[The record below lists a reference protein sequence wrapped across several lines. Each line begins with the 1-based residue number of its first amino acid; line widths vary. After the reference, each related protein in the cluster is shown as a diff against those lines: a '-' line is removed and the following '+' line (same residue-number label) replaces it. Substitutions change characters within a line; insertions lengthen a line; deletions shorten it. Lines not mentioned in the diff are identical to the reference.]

1 MIRSSS
7 TTRHQRPRARVIQDG
22 TISFAVY
29 GTIAEAGGSS
39 HVRLDLA
46 DGDTFNLEV
55 LVPDRDPEN
64 TLDDFSHLTIT
75 TTAPDGS
82 STELQGDGVIDRFDE
97 PFTNT
102 SYLRLIEFE
111 APAVA
116 GTYEL
121 TVTSSR
127 PTRFTVAT
135 GTEGAVRNRGGELPA
150 RVVGRGR
157 GLVRHATTGP
167 RPRADD
173 RSGSHDHPASDHNA
187 SDHHAP
193 TEHARVRVGAS
204 VDGTAGSS
212 GRGRRRADHS
222 SIGIEGQLDP
232 GAGRRRRA
240 RRRGGGRRLV
250 DRPKAQ
256 RRRRQLT
263 VVDRHGRWSL
273 RGPRGL
279 TARSRC

>member
-1 MIRSSS
+1 MLVRGLGGGLLLALVLASPAAAHDPIFVDDATPPAES
-7 TTRHQRPRARVIQDG
+7 PVIQDG

-82 STELQGDGVIDRFDE
+82 STELRGDGVIDRFDE
-97 PFTNT
+97 PFTDT

-121 TVTSSR
+121 TITSSL
-127 PTRFTVAT
+127 PT
-135 GTEGAVRNRGGELPA
+135 
-150 RVVGRGR
+150 
-157 GLVRHATTGP
+157 
-167 RPRADD
+167 
-173 RSGSHDHPASDHNA
+173 
-187 SDHHAP
+187 
-193 TEHARVRVGAS
+193 
-204 VDGTAGSS
+204 
-212 GRGRRRADHS
+212 
-222 SIGIEGQLDP
+222 
-232 GAGRRRRA
+232 
-240 RRRGGGRRLV
+240 
-250 DRPKAQ
+250 
-256 RRRRQLT
+256 
-263 VVDRHGRWSL
+263 
-273 RGPRGL
+273 
-279 TARSRC
+279 